1 MHMAFET
8 HDDISDFIDE
18 NIVNDLEFIS
28 NNNRINPAPTSIYIN
43 NNNNNQTSLNA
54 IRIGKR
60 IRTNLLSFFF
70 LSINLFF
77 FFYF

>member
-60 IRTNLLSFFF
+60 IRTNLFLLLSSNKS
-70 LSINLFF
+70 L